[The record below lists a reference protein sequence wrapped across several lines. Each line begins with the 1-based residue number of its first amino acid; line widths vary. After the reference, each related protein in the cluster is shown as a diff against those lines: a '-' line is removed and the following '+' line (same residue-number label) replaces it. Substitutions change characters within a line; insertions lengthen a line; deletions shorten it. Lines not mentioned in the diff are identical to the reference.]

1 MKLLVIIGPTASGKT
16 ALAIQIAKKLN
27 GEVISADS
35 RQVYKGLNIGTG
47 KVNKKEMSGIPHHML
62 DVASP
67 KRVYTV
73 SDYKI
78 NAEKAIE
85 KIFSKNKLPIICGG
99 TGFYID
105 TLIYNREL
113 PDVPTNKELR
123 KKLLRLSVQTLFSM
137 IEKKDPDR
145 AKTIDRHNIPRL
157 IRALEI
163 IDVIGKVPHIENKK
177 GKYDVVIIG
186 IKTDL
191 KDLEKKITK
200 RLHARIKLGMIR
212 EVERLHENGLSWK
225 RMEMLGLEYRYVSRY
240 LRGLISKEVMI
251 EELNTAIIQY
261 AKRQMTWFR
270 ANTQIHWIDST
281 SKHELKK
288 AISSF
293 S

>member
-27 GEVISADS
+27 GEVVSADS